1 MLKLVM
7 REESLCY
14 VYFDGAQAEARIVG
28 WEARIDKWKEQFE
41 RARLNPGTYD
51 AHIALASEM
60 FNVRYDDV
68 PKHDYEADGSL
79 TLRAIAKRCR
89 HGLNYRMQAAK
100 LAEVTKLSL
109 ADATDAWHA
118 YHRTTPE
125 LMKWWDEVIAE
136 VRQYRKLVTC
146 KGRVMPFYG
155 HAIDE
160 DLFDSVIA
168 FKPQST
174 LGDHVCEVQWKSQA
188 DDDWPRYARIPYN
201 NHDSLTAMCRERDVM
216 TVARIMKK
224 HMEAPLMIH
233 GDPLIIPSDFA
244 IALPDA
250 NGVARWSNLTKIKVK
265 SDEDLV
271 TAIERTL
278 REHRPK

>member
-1 MLKLVM
+1 MH
-7 REESLCY
+7 EESLCY

-60 FNVRYDDV
+60 FNVPYDNV
-68 PKHDYEADGSL
+68 PKHDYESDGSL
-79 TLRAIAKRCR
+79 TLRAISKRCR

-118 YHRTTPE
+118 YHRATPE
-125 LMKWWDEVIAE
+125 LMKWWDEIIAE

-224 HMEAPLMIH
+224 YMEAPLMIH
-233 GDPLIIPSDFA
+233 GDPLIIPSDFKVSY
-244 IALPDA
+244 PDEY
-250 NGVARWSNLTKIKVK
+250 GVHRWSNMKKLKL
-265 SDEDLV
+265 ED
-271 TAIERTL
+271 
-278 REHRPK
+278 